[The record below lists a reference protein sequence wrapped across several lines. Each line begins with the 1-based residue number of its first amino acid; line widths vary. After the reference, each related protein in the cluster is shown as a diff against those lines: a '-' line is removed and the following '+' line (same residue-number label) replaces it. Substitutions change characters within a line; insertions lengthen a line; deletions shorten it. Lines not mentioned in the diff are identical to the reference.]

1 MQKTPRPT
9 LQFLFDHRYIINQ
22 NDYVPHYSYSDMD
35 EPLEP
40 TRRWFLHLTG
50 GTTITGLAGC
60 IGEESAD
67 EHEDEGMDTN
77 DDEDEEIDENDD
89 REDDWATVTISD
101 GSETTLAVVEA
112 EIAATDEERYTG
124 LSDHDSLDKD
134 EGMLFVYE
142 SEAERGF
149 VMRDMDFPIDIIF
162 ISADRRITTIYEA
175 PVEDDQSD
183 LTEYRGPAQW
193 VLEVSRGYAA
203 DNEIDD
209 SDYVEISEQ

>member
-1 MQKTPRPT
+1 
-9 LQFLFDHRYIINQ
+9 
-22 NDYVPHYSYSDMD
+22 MD
-35 EPLEP
+35 EPLEL

-77 DDEDEEIDENDD
+77 DDEDEHEDDAGNGDMDEDEEIDENGD
-89 REDDWATVTISD
+89 RADDWATVTISD
-101 GSETTLAVVEA
+101 KSKTTLAVVEA

-124 LSDHDSLDKD
+124 LSDHDSLDED

-162 ISADRRITTIYEA
+162 ISDGRQITTIYEA